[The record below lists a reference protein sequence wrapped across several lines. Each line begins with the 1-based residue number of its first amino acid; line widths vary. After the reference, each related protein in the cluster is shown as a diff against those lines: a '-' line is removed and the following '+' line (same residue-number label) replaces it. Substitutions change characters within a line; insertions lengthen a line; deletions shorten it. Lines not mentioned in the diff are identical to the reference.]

1 MDDRKDIFI
10 SYRRNG
16 GEWLAYCL
24 YSELILAGY
33 SVFFDMRSLMG
44 GKFEAD
50 IIKRIKESKVVIV
63 VLPPKALDR
72 CANKDDLVF
81 EEIRTAID
89 SDKLVVPVFMKG
101 FELPD
106 KSLFAQEEVKDRYKY
121 FLELEA
127 FNGCEPNGIMDLD
140 GMILRLKTLL
150 DAVPVYADYTKTD
163 KQFGYISVSSLFPI
177 YSQNIANY
185 NYKLLPN
192 ISSPEFFVDSSR
204 DKEIAMLTAA
214 INDMQPVYVYGF
226 GGIGKK

>member
-121 FLELEA
+121 FRGSLALRRYSRKSS
-127 FNGCEPNGIMDLD
+127 NIEPASHSFHTPSFCN
-140 GMILRLKTLL
+140 
-150 DAVPVYADYTKTD
+150 
-163 KQFGYISVSSLFPI
+163 Q
-177 YSQNIANY
+177 
-185 NYKLLPN
+185 
-192 ISSPEFFVDSSR
+192 
-204 DKEIAMLTAA
+204 
-214 INDMQPVYVYGF
+214 
-226 GGIGKK
+226 